1 MKKIKFE
8 ASGHL
13 YENIDELP
21 QEDRHLMEEAIKATQ
36 NSYAPYSQ
44 FKVGAALFRRWDYP
58 SQEAIKKMLRIRL
71 VCA

>member
-8 ASGHL
+8 ASGYL

-21 QEDRHLMEEAIKATQ
+21 QEDRRLMEEAIKATQ

-44 FKVGAALFRRWDYP
+44 FKVGLADFLTD
-58 SQEAIKKMLRIRL
+58 L
-71 VCA
+71 

>member
-21 QEDRHLMEEAIKATQ
+21 QEDRRLMEEAIKATQ

-44 FKVGAALFRRWDYP
+44 FKVGLADFLTD
-58 SQEAIKKMLRIRL
+58 L
-71 VCA
+71 